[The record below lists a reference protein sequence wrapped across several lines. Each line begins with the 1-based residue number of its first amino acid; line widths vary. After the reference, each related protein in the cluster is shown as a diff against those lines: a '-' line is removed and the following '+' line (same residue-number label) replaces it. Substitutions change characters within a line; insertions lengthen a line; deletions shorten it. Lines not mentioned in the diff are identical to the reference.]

1 MKIDLGPTPAQLRC
15 GTKTHLGKTP
25 RQDADGYL
33 CRGRTGMKL
42 TGKDS
47 YRQYRGRCCATGLE
61 SASGTQAI
69 DSCKA
74 HTWSVRASSDWLTAN
89 LLRLM

>member
-1 MKIDLGPTPAQLRC
+1 MTIDLGPTPAQQRC
-15 GTKTHLGKTP
+15 DTKTHLGNTP
-25 RQDADGYL
+25 RKDGDGYL

-47 YRQYRGRCCATGLE
+47 YRQYRSRCCATGLE
-61 SASGTQAI
+61 SASGTKAI

-74 HTWSVRASSDWLTAN
+74 NTCSVRASSDWLKAN